1 MESDLLFITRLR
13 HNKRHIFIK
22 IILLVIFSSKDQ
34 INVIRKASYQIT
46 ISDQIIELDECISEI
61 LTKDVG

>member
-1 MESDLLFITRLR
+1 MESDLLLITRFG

-34 INVIRKASYQIT
+34 INVIRKPSYQIT
-46 ISDQIIELDECISEI
+46 ISNQMIVLDECISKI
-61 LTKDVG
+61 LT

>member
-1 MESDLLFITRLR
+1 MESDLLLITRLW

-34 INVIRKASYQIT
+34 INVIRKPSYQIT
-46 ISDQIIELDECISEI
+46 ISNQMIVLDECISKI
-61 LTKDVG
+61 LT